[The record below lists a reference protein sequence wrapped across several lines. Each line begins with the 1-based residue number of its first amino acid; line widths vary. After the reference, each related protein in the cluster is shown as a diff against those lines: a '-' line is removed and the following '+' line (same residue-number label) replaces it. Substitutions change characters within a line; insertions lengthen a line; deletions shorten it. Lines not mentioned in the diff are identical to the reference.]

1 MAKLTKED
9 KDWRAESDA
18 RTLIEAE
25 KVRDDSGR
33 HKAALVKLKVIVEA
47 AKDEISVAGK
57 VSKNKITKEK
67 VTKKPKSKKK

>member
-1 MAKLTKED
+1 MATLTG
-9 KDWRAESDA
+9 AEKKWQAENDA

-33 HKAALVKLKVIVEA
+33 HKAALGQLEKIVEA

-57 VSKNKITKEK
+57 VSKKKITKTK
-67 VTKKPKSKKK
+67 VIKKPKNKKK